1 MCSWCMTKANKSC
14 SMDRL
19 QHCLAQLWSVLVQGL
34 PGVVVISL
42 PPMLTLP
49 GVVPLMMYL

>member
-1 MCSWCMTKANKSC
+1 MCSWCMTKANKSGL
-14 SMDRL
+14 MDRL
-19 QHCLAQLWSVLVQGL
+19 QHCLAQLWSVLVRGL

>member
-19 QHCLAQLWSVLVQGL
+19 QHCLAHLWSVLVRGL
-34 PGVVVISL
+34 PGVFVISL

-49 GVVPLMMYL
+49 GVVPPMMYL